1 MSFFRL
7 LVCLYK
13 QELEKQEVS
22 ISSKQSYIAYTMI
35 YGYVYNVHNDWLPIS
50 GQPERL
56 VALQYVITLSTNNV
70 HNMHEGIA
78 TDFQLKLDI
87 LVQSSVGWGNLK
99 IILLSSFRQQ
109 HWSKYA
115 LLVAGEVSTQ

>member
-22 ISSKQSYIAYTMI
+22 ICSKQSYIAYTMI
-35 YGYVYNVHNDWLPIS
+35 YGYNVHNDWLPIS

-56 VALQYVITLSTNNV
+56 VALQYVITLSTI
-70 HNMHEGIA
+70 M
-78 TDFQLKLDI
+78 F
-87 LVQSSVGWGNLK
+87 
-99 IILLSSFRQQ
+99 IIRM
-109 HWSKYA
+109 K
-115 LLVAGEVSTQ
+115 E